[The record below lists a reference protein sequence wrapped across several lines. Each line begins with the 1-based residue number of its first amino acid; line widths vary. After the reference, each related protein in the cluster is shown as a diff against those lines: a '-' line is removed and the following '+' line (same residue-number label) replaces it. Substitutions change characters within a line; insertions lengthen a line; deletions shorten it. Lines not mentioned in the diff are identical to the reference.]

1 MTQSKDIR
9 TILKKEKIYIALL
22 VFILIMSAAAFL
34 SRSGEPATDLK
45 PGVEEERLIRE
56 KYEITPEKIKI
67 LMKEKKEVIIALNLV
82 VMVVMFL
89 FLAGLVL
96 DGFLLFYMSR
106 KTPFIRGPG
115 MQVNWG
121 AWDVCK
127 AVIVFMAAGYFLVG
141 IELPLAKIF
150 PLIEKKKHFK
160 MMINSSILDVV
171 AILFV
176 IYIVVVEYKNKLT
189 SLGLT
194 LTNFI
199 RDTVIG
205 IAGYV
210 AAIPLIIG
218 ALTLVIWI
226 ANIANYQPP
235 MEPIMK
241 LFLEEKNP
249 LLLLYSTLFA
259 TILGPILEEI
269 FFRGF
274 MYSAFKKKAGII
286 GAILL
291 SSFLFS
297 ILHTNPIG
305 FLPIMVLGILLAL
318 LYEKTGSLI
327 PSIMVH
333 MIHNTGMMTFVFIM
347 KEARIG

>member
-1 MTQSKDIR
+1 
-9 TILKKEKIYIALL
+9 
-22 VFILIMSAAAFL
+22 
-34 SRSGEPATDLK
+34 
-45 PGVEEERLIRE
+45 
-56 KYEITPEKIKI
+56 
-67 LMKEKKEVIIALNLV
+67 
-82 VMVVMFL
+82 
-89 FLAGLVL
+89 
-96 DGFLLFYMSR
+96 MSR

>member
-9 TILKKEKIYIALL
+9 AILKKEKVYIALL
-22 VFILIMSAAAFL
+22 VFILLINAVMLLHRSDQPAADSKL
-34 SRSGEPATDLK
+34 TS
-45 PGVEEERLIRE
+45 EEERLLKQ
-56 KYEITPEKIKI
+56 KYELTPEKIKI
-67 LMKEKKEVIIALNLV
+67 LMREKKEVVIALNLM
-82 VMVVMFL
+82 VMLVMFL
-89 FLAGLVL
+89 FLAGLAL
-96 DGFLLFYMSR
+96 DGLLLFRMLR

-127 AVIVFMAAGYFLVG
+127 TVIVFMAAGYLLVG
-141 IELPLAKIF
+141 LELPLAKIF
-150 PLIEKKKHFK
+150 PLIEKKEHFR
-160 MMINSSILDVV
+160 MMINSSIMDVV
-171 AILFV
+171 VILFV
-176 IYIVVVEYKNKLT
+176 MYVVVVEYKNKLI

-194 LTNFI
+194 LTNFV
-199 RDTVIG
+199 RDVFMG

-210 AAIPLIIG
+210 AAVPLIIG
-218 ALTLVIWI
+218 ALALVIWI
-226 ANIANYQPP
+226 ANITNYRPP

-241 LFLEEKNP
+241 LFLKEKSP

-259 TILGPILEEI
+259 TVLGPILEEI

-274 MYSAFKKKAGII
+274 MYSAIKKKTGII

-297 ILHTNPIG
+297 ILHTNVIG
-305 FLPIMVLGILLAL
+305 FLPIMVLGILLAI

-347 KEARIG
+347 REARIG